1 MLKSLRIQNYRGIAD
16 LSIEQLGRVNLI
28 VGENNCGKTC
38 VLEAIQLLLNSHDGR
53 TIEEIA
59 SRRGE
64 QFSQIRRSQM
74 DIEESRYFDC
84 RHIFHGRELVE
95 SISASIH
102 GTSDTAEPCWLSIC
116 FNTGDNIVNTSGADG
131 HGKLQNRNNDA
142 AELSLKWND
151 GQLSFQGNTE
161 GYCEIG
167 TSSGFAF
174 GRFNLSR
181 SSNLVSTRG
190 MSAEEITQHLSS
202 IMLLSE
208 EAFVISALQ
217 SIDETIERI
226 APASDGH
233 LTSVVVNCSNQPPR
247 IPLRSL
253 GDGIYRM
260 LGLAL
265 GLAASRGKVLLVDE
279 IDSGLHYTVME
290 KMWKLLFETSKQLN
304 VQVFATTHSRD
315 CIDALASI
323 SREGVFEDSEVMIHR
338 IEAGKSKSISYSE
351 ATIKAVAEF
360 GNEVR

>member
-1 MLKSLRIQNYRGIAD
+1 MLRNLRIKSYRGIAD

-38 VLEAIQLLLNSHDGR
+38 VLEAIQLLINANDSR
-53 TIEEIA
+53 TIEEI
-59 SRRGE
+59 STRRGE
-64 QFSQIRRSQM
+64 QFSHIRRSQSE
-74 DIEESRYFDC
+74 IEESHYFDC
-84 RHIFHGRELVE
+84 RHIFHGRTITE
-95 SISASIH
+95 SAEISIQGA
-102 GTSDTAEPCWLSIC
+102 SDTSQLHRLTIC
-116 FNTGDNIVNTSGADG
+116 FNTGSDIVNTDMDE
-131 HGKLQNRNNDA
+131 RNGRHHSRSMDA
-142 AELSLKWND
+142 AELQLAWSD
-151 GQLSFQGNTE
+151 GTQYFRANTE
-161 GYCEIG
+161 GYCEVG

-174 GRFNLSR
+174 GRLDPVRPASFIT
-181 SSNLVSTRG
+181 TRG
-190 MSAEEITQHLSS
+190 MSAEDITEHLGS
-202 IMLLSE
+202 IMLLSDE
-208 EAFVISALQ
+208 QFVIGALK

-226 APASDGH
+226 AHVSDGH
-233 LTSVVVNCSNQPPR
+233 MLSVVVNCRNQPPR

-265 GLAASRGKVLLVDE
+265 GLASSRGKILLVDE
-279 IDSGLHYTVME
+279 IDTGLHYTVME
-290 KMWKLLFETSKQLN
+290 KMWKLIFETSKQLN